1 MGLAGADGF
10 FYFLGQ
16 PAGPDGFSLFVEASQ
31 AARTDFFYLPG
42 RSDGADGFFSE
53 LGRLGRGFIF
63 SGAPWIYFFW
73 GWPLPWLSV
82 GLS

>member
-31 AARTDFFYLPG
+31 AARTDFFICRAG
-42 RSDGADGFFSE
+42 QTARTDFFLIWVGWAVDLLF
-53 LGRLGRGFIF
+53 LGRHGFIF
-63 SGAPWIYFFW
+63 SGAGRCP
-73 GWPLPWLSV
+73 G
-82 GLS
+82 